1 MQPFD
6 YRIAVQDPLQMAL
19 AGYQQ
24 GQNFQQQRVQGERET
39 QLYDMEM
46 QQYQAN
52 QAKLQEEQARA
63 KAMQADFASF
73 TEGLSSG
80 TATID
85 DVFRLNGLYPEM
97 AEQVQSVYQMK
108 SDVQKNN
115 EIKESL
121 ALASLFR
128 NAPDAG
134 AAKLAEKIAAAEA
147 AGDQERL
154 AGLKSIEA
162 SIGISPDAPV
172 AATIFT
178 LSNVMEADQFKLVA
192 EQLGLA
198 PEKTPDAFRTLQ
210 LRAEQAGLQPGT
222 PEYQTFM
229 EQGGAERGPAVQVVM
244 PAESTAF
251 DKALGQGQ
259 ADQAL
264 AISNQG
270 TVARRNRNTL
280 LQLRDTLAASP
291 SGAEAGIKSF
301 AGNFGIDTEG
311 LSEIQAAEALISQLV
326 PTQRPPGSGT
336 MSDADLALYK
346 KSLPRIINQAGG
358 NEKIIRTT
366 LAINEY
372 LIKEAEIADQVINRE
387 ISPSEGRAKMA
398 ALVNPLAQSGG
409 SGATPSRRR
418 FDAQGREIK

>member
-24 GQNFQQQRVQGERET
+24 GQQFQQQRVQGERET
-39 QLYDMEM
+39 QLYNMEM

-63 KAMQADFASF
+63 QAMQGDLAGF
-73 TEGLSSG
+73 TDRLTSG
-80 TATID
+80 QATVD
-85 DVFRLNGLYPEM
+85 DVLQITSAYPEI
-97 AEQVQSVYQMK
+97 AEQVQASFAMK
-108 SDVQKNN
+108 SEAQKAG
-115 EIKESL
+115 EIQRSL
-121 ALASLFR
+121 RLATALKNS
-128 NAPDAG
+128 PDYG
-134 AAKLAEKIAAAEA
+134 STLLDQEIEAAEA
-147 AGDQERL
+147 AGKMDQ
-154 AGLKSIEA
+154 AAALKSIKAE
-162 SIGISPDAPV
+162 IGVDPMAPV
-172 AATIFT
+172 ASIMVTLAT
-178 LSNVMEADQFKLVA
+178 LMPSDQFKLVA
-192 EQLGLA
+192 EQLMPT
-198 PEKTPDAFRTLQ
+198 PEKAPDAFRTLQ

-387 ISPSEGRAKMA
+387 ISPAEGRAKMA

>member
-1 MQPFD
+1 MQGD
-6 YRIAVQDPLQMAL
+6 L
-19 AGYQQ
+19 AGFTDRLTS
-24 GQNFQQQRVQGERET
+24 GQ
-39 QLYDMEM
+39 
-46 QQYQAN
+46 
-52 QAKLQEEQARA
+52 
-63 KAMQADFASF
+63 
-73 TEGLSSG
+73 
-80 TATID
+80 ATVD
-85 DVFRLNGLYPEM
+85 DVLQITSAYPEI
-97 AEQVQSVYQMK
+97 AEQVQASFAMK
-108 SDVQKNN
+108 SEAQKAG
-115 EIKESL
+115 EIQRSL
-121 ALASLFR
+121 RLATALKNS
-128 NAPDAG
+128 PDYG
-134 AAKLAEKIAAAEA
+134 STLLDQEIEAAEA
-147 AGDQERL
+147 AGKMDQ
-154 AGLKSIEA
+154 AAALKSIKAE
-162 SIGISPDAPV
+162 IGVDPMAPV
-172 AATIFT
+172 ASIMVTLAT
-178 LSNVMEADQFKLVA
+178 LMPSDQFKLVA
-192 EQLGLA
+192 EQLMPT
-198 PEKTPDAFRTLQ
+198 PEKAPDAFRTLQ

-387 ISPSEGRAKMA
+387 ISPADGRAKMA

-409 SGATPSRRR
+409 SGATPGRRK